1 MSRTRIVF
9 YAILAVFLAIIALSL
24 ALQVINESFIAQ
36 LYIASTVFAAGVL
49 VLDLLGVLGGQHD
62 AGGAGLDHGDLGPAG
77 MDLGG
82 HGGIDHLD
90 TAFDD
95 AGASLDHDGDGD
107 HGDHGDGHASPV
119 LSILAY
125 LRMLVY
131 FCLGFGP
138 TGWVALLTGRSA
150 LVSLVLA
157 IPVGVLATLAAQAAF
172 RFQREDTD
180 STLARRDLQFKN
192 ATVLVGLDHATMGKV
207 RVQVGM
213 TVTEQ
218 FALAARPDVT
228 FQKGDTV
235 RIVRVSED
243 CVYVDR

>member
-24 ALQVINESFIAQ
+24 ALQVINETFITQ

-49 VLDLLGVLGGQHD
+49 LLDLLGVLGGQHD
-62 AGGAGLDHGDLGPAG
+62 ADGAGLDHGDLGPAD

-82 HGGIDHLD
+82 HAGIDHLD

-95 AGASLDHDGDGD
+95 ASAGLGHDGDGD